1 MNIIKRIKR
10 YLSERRWKKNYRRMV
25 KNGEWLS
32 DCKECEVYEK
42 CTECEDMEK
51 KVEDK
56 KYDDMV
62 HYALYGE

>member
-1 MNIIKRIKR
+1 
-10 YLSERRWKKNYRRMV
+10 MV

-32 DCKECEVYEK
+32 DCKER
-42 CTECEDMEK
+42 EDMEK